1 MMILE
6 LLKTITGLLDQKGI
20 NYMIS
25 GSLAL
30 NVYCIPRM
38 TMDID
43 MVIELDPVNLNAFLE
58 IFSTGYYLDEDT
70 VRQEIRRKGMFNVID
85 HRSGFKIDFIIRKDS
100 DYRRL
105 EFTRKKRK
113 ILDGIPV
120 WMVAP
125 EDLIISKLAW
135 IQQLQSDKQIQDIAM
150 LLDLKDLDR
159 AYILTWCKK
168 LNLKTYDLI

>member
-1 MMILE
+1 MILE

>member
-1 MMILE
+1 
-6 LLKTITGLLDQKGI
+6 
-20 NYMIS
+20 MIS

-43 MVIELDPVNLNAFLE
+43 IVIELDPANLNAFLE

-70 VRQEIRRKGMFNVID
+70 VRHEIRRKGMFNVID

-100 DYRRL
+100 EYRML
-105 EFTRKKRK
+105 EFSRKKRI
-113 ILDGIPV
+113 ILDDIPV
-120 WMVAP
+120 WIVSP

-135 IQQLQSDKQIQDIAM
+135 IQQLQSDKQIQDISM
-150 LLDLKDLDR
+150 LLDLKELDS
-159 AYILTWCKK
+159 AYILTWCKI
-168 LNLKTYDLI
+168 LNLKTFDLI